1 MRTLLATLLN
11 FVGERTPCP
20 ELAQWLPIWRTV
32 QAASANRD
40 PFVASLIAALTADR
54 LAWAFFSGYQGALQS
69 AFPDSIEDG
78 RVGALCVHEAG
89 RKMTEVTTSVEFRDR
104 ILHLHGKKSWAL
116 TSIEDLTLLVLA
128 RRSDGPQKGPGSLV
142 MVRLPSSA
150 VGVALGHS
158 RPQAVVPELAHSEV
172 CFEAVRLMPEQLVL
186 GDGYAEH
193 AKPFRVL
200 EDIFVTGSTL
210 AYLFAEAQSGDWPT
224 TWRQRCIAAIAM
236 LHACADLDPR
246 DTRAHILVAGSQS
259 FAGDVIRESENHW
272 QAAQAIAHNRWQRDR
287 PILSLGKEARR
298 QRAIGSWA
306 RARQETGGTTRVQ
319 GA

>member
-1 MRTLLATLLN
+1 MRALLATLLAV
-11 FVGERTPCP
+11 VGERTPCP
-20 ELAQWLPIWRTV
+20 EFAQWLSVWRTM

-40 PFVASLIAALTADR
+40 PFVASLIAALKADR

-69 AFPDSIEDG
+69 AFPDSVEGG

-89 RKMTEVTTSVEFRDR
+89 RKMTEVTTSVELCDR
-104 ILHLHGKKSWAL
+104 IPRLHGQKSWAL

-150 VGVALGHS
+150 LGVSRGIL

-172 CFEAVRLMPEQLVL
+172 RFDAVRLTPEQLVS

-210 AYLFAEAQSGDWPT
+210 AYLFAEAQSGGWPT
-224 TWRQRCIAAIAM
+224 TWCQRCIAAIAM
-236 LHACADLDPR
+236 LHACAALDPR
-246 DTRAHILVAGSQS
+246 DPRVHILVAGSLS

-272 QAAQAIAHNRWQRDR
+272 QAAQAIPHSRWQRDR

-298 QRAIGSWA
+298 LRAIGSWA
-306 RARQETGGTTRVQ
+306 RTGRVTDGTTQVQ